1 MWLVCW
7 TDLLSSY
14 LPPWL
19 SVGSGAQLEPKSL
32 FLIFRLSSLTAISLR
47 NWPKSHLMLRTI
59 KCPQIPQP
67 CPASS
72 NRATDRDIETKL
84 EARWHASPRTCFLQS
99 QNLPHPGPSGKLVSP
114 DPLLPAWIPACL
126 SQNDCSEWKIWQIY
140 GQNNLVHGTK
150 VCICGSERK
159 LSPLHKWL
167 RKPERRCS
175 S

>member
-1 MWLVCW
+1 MWLICW

-72 NRATDRDIETKL
+72 NRATDRNIETKL
-84 EARWHASPRTCFLQS
+84 EAWWHASPRACFLQS
-99 QNLPHPGPSGKLVSP
+99 QNLPRPGPSGKLSFPCSP
-114 DPLLPAWIPACL
+114 PSCLNSSLP
-126 SQNDCSEWKIWQIY
+126 QSEWLFWMKDLTDLWAEQLGPWNKGMY
-140 GQNNLVHGTK
+140 L
-150 VCICGSERK
+150 
-159 LSPLHKWL
+159 WL
-167 RKPERRCS
+167 REEVVATS
-175 S
+175 